1 MNVYLPR
8 IAIALIAGWVLW
20 LAGCSGH
27 AVPLQPLREDAV
39 VLAFGDSLT
48 FGTGAAREQSYPA
61 VLSALIDRQVVN
73 AGVPGELSSAGVRRL
88 PSLLAKHRPGLVV
101 LCHGGNDILRRRDR
115 AALRTNLEQMIVESR
130 AAGAEVVLL
139 AVPDFGLMLSAAEDY
154 RAVAAATG
162 VPLEDQ
168 ALPEILADRGLKSDA
183 IHPDAGGY
191 QRLAEAVVALLKRH
205 GAL

>member
-8 IAIALIAGWVLW
+8 IAIALVAGWLLC

-27 AVPLQPLREDAV
+27 AVPLQPLPEDAV

-73 AGVPGELSSAGVRRL
+73 AGIPGELSSAGLRRL
-88 PSLLAKHRPGLVV
+88 PYLLAEHRPGVVV

-115 AALRTNLEQMIVESR
+115 AALRSNLEQMIAEIR

-154 RAVAAATG
+154 RAVATATG
-162 VPLEDQ
+162 VPLEER
-168 ALPEILADRGLKSDA
+168 ALPEILADRGLKSDC
-183 IHPDAGGY
+183 
-191 QRLAEAVVALLKRH
+191 LLYTSPSPRD
-205 GAL
+205 LN

>member
-8 IAIALIAGWVLW
+8 IAIALVAGWLLC

-27 AVPLQPLREDAV
+27 AVPLQPLPEDAV

-73 AGVPGELSSAGVRRL
+73 AGIPGELSSAGLRRL
-88 PSLLAKHRPGLVV
+88 PSLLAEHRPGVVV

-115 AALRTNLEQMIVESR
+115 AALRSNLEQMIAEIR

-154 RAVAAATG
+154 RAVATATG
-162 VPLEDQ
+162 VPLEER

-183 IHPDAGGY
+183 IHPDARGY
-191 QRLAEAVVALLKRH
+191 QRLAEAVAALLERH

>member
-8 IAIALIAGWVLW
+8 IVIALVAGWSLW
-20 LAGCSGH
+20 LAGCSGD
-27 AVPLQPLREDAV
+27 AVPLQPLPEDAV

-61 VLSALIDRQVVN
+61 VLSALIDRQVLN
-73 AGVPGELSSAGVRRL
+73 AGIPGELSSAGLRRL
-88 PSLLAKHRPGLVV
+88 PPLLAEHRPGVVV

-115 AALRTNLEQMIVESR
+115 AALRSNLEQMIAESR

-139 AVPDFGLMLSAAEDY
+139 AVPDFGLTLSAAEDY

-183 IHPDAGGY
+183 VHPDARGY
-191 QRLAEAVVALLKRH
+191 QRLAEAVAALLKRH

>member
-1 MNVYLPR
+1 MNVNLPR
-8 IAIALIAGWVLW
+8 IAIALLAGWALW
-20 LAGCSGH
+20 LAGCSGD
-27 AVPLQPLREDAV
+27 AAALRPLPEDAV

-61 VLSALIDRQVVN
+61 VLSALIERQVVN
-73 AGVPGELSSAGVRRL
+73 AGVPGELSSTGVRRL
-88 PSLLAKHRPGLVV
+88 PPLLAEHRPGLVL

-115 AALRTNLEQMIVESR
+115 AALRTNLEHMIAESR
-130 AAGAEVVLL
+130 AAGAEVVLV

-154 RAVAAATG
+154 REVATATG

-168 ALPEILADRGLKSDA
+168 ALPEILGDRELKSDA

-191 QRLAEAVVALLKRH
+191 RRLAEAVAALLERH

>member
-1 MNVYLPR
+1 MNINVPR
-8 IAIALIAGWVLW
+8 IAIALVAGWALW
-20 LAGCSGH
+20 LAGCSGA
-27 AVPLQPLREDAV
+27 AVPMQPLPEDAV

-61 VLSALIDRQVVN
+61 VLSVLIDRQVVN

-88 PSLLAKHRPGLVV
+88 PPLLAEHRPGLVV
-101 LCHGGNDILRRRDR
+101 LCHGGNDILRRHDR
-115 AALRTNLEQMIVESR
+115 AALRTNLEQMIAESR
-130 AAGAEVVLL
+130 AAGAEVVML

-154 RAVAAATG
+154 RAVATATG

-168 ALPEILADRGLKSDA
+168 VLPEILANRGLKSDA
-183 IHPDAGGY
+183 VHPDAGGY
-191 QRLAEAVVALLKRH
+191 QRLAEAVAALLERH